1 MDAMR
6 DLGSFGD
13 ERLKK
18 GALISLRRWSIS
30 VGAACGNWA
39 AGGAVRFGLA
49 GFCITQ
55 R

>member
-18 GALISLRRWSIS
+18 GAPISLRRWSIS
-30 VGAACGNWA
+30 ARAACGGWVA
-39 AGGAVRFGLA
+39 SERAKFGLA
-49 GFCITQ
+49 DFCTIQ

>member
-18 GALISLRRWSIS
+18 GALISLRRWSIG
-30 VGAACGNWA
+30 VRAACGGWVA
-39 AGGAVRFGLA
+39 AEAVRSGLA
-49 GFCITQ
+49 DFCIIL